1 MRIISG
7 KFKSKKLELPDNKTT
22 RPLRDFVKEN
32 IFNLITHSKDIKFNF
47 KESKVCDL
55 FSGSGSF
62 GLECLSRGSEN
73 VIFVEQN
80 INVIKILKRNILK
93 MKATTNYDVIEN
105 DVENISE
112 NYDYE
117 LKLPK
122 SEFDDLVKTFEE
134 RQKVI
139 VENPQDLVFY
149 VEMNSYRYKLTRSD
163 DERLYE
169 VLH

>member
-1 MRIISG
+1 M
-7 KFKSKKLELPDNKTT
+7 N
-22 RPLRDFVKEN
+22 DF
-32 IFNLITHSKDIKFNF
+32 
-47 KESKVCDL
+47 
-55 FSGSGSF
+55 
-62 GLECLSRGSEN
+62 
-73 VIFVEQN
+73 
-80 INVIKILKRNILK
+80 
-93 MKATTNYDVIEN
+93 IEN

-122 SEFDDLVKTFEE
+122 SEFDELVKTFEE

-163 DERLYE
+163 DEHLYE

>member
-1 MRIISG
+1 M
-7 KFKSKKLELPDNKTT
+7 N
-22 RPLRDFVKEN
+22 DF
-32 IFNLITHSKDIKFNF
+32 
-47 KESKVCDL
+47 
-55 FSGSGSF
+55 
-62 GLECLSRGSEN
+62 
-73 VIFVEQN
+73 
-80 INVIKILKRNILK
+80 
-93 MKATTNYDVIEN
+93 IEN
-105 DVENISE
+105 NVENISE

-163 DERLYE
+163 DECLYE

>member
-1 MRIISG
+1 M
-7 KFKSKKLELPDNKTT
+7 N
-22 RPLRDFVKEN
+22 DF
-32 IFNLITHSKDIKFNF
+32 
-47 KESKVCDL
+47 
-55 FSGSGSF
+55 
-62 GLECLSRGSEN
+62 
-73 VIFVEQN
+73 
-80 INVIKILKRNILK
+80 
-93 MKATTNYDVIEN
+93 IEN
-105 DVENISE
+105 NVENISE
-112 NYDYE
+112 DYYYE

-134 RQKVI
+134 REKVI

>member
-1 MRIISG
+1 MS
-7 KFKSKKLELPDNKTT
+7 
-22 RPLRDFVKEN
+22 DF
-32 IFNLITHSKDIKFNF
+32 
-47 KESKVCDL
+47 
-55 FSGSGSF
+55 
-62 GLECLSRGSEN
+62 
-73 VIFVEQN
+73 
-80 INVIKILKRNILK
+80 
-93 MKATTNYDVIEN
+93 IEN

>member
-1 MRIISG
+1 M
-7 KFKSKKLELPDNKTT
+7 N
-22 RPLRDFVKEN
+22 DF
-32 IFNLITHSKDIKFNF
+32 
-47 KESKVCDL
+47 
-55 FSGSGSF
+55 
-62 GLECLSRGSEN
+62 
-73 VIFVEQN
+73 
-80 INVIKILKRNILK
+80 
-93 MKATTNYDVIEN
+93 IEN
-105 DVENISE
+105 NVENISE

-139 VENPQDLVFY
+139 VENPQDIVFY
-149 VEMNSYRYKLTRSD
+149 VEMNSYRYKLTRCN

>member
-1 MRIISG
+1 MS
-7 KFKSKKLELPDNKTT
+7 
-22 RPLRDFVKEN
+22 
-32 IFNLITHSKDIKFNF
+32 
-47 KESKVCDL
+47 
-55 FSGSGSF
+55 
-62 GLECLSRGSEN
+62 
-73 VIFVEQN
+73 
-80 INVIKILKRNILK
+80 
-93 MKATTNYDVIEN
+93 DVIEN

-149 VEMNSYRYKLTRSD
+149 VEMNSYSYKLTRSD